1 MKRNLFAA
9 VITAGLLLSLTGC
22 QLAKEESSSQ
32 DRLVGAFITTEYL
45 DLMDME
51 AYLNDHLDEVT
62 KGEEILVDG
71 DTSAYQERV
80 YGVNQSDDPEHP
92 DYTFPGLEGIAIYYI
107 PVDAG
112 EESYW
117 TSSTAEEAQLYT
129 AFNLSNDMDEIVV
142 TADLYVS
149 ADGGLHSFYANPI
162 YQTAEGELYLISGTG
177 ISGEMS
183 EDGTQMSQT
192 LNETNTITRQGKTV
206 QQRFEIKLNYNAVYP
221 MDKTVLLQLDQNNQV
236 IHRQELLPGQAPET
250 LTPAEETAYILVES
264 CRTDSQGETVIDR
277 EIVSRGED
285 SLYTYSLQPSGF
297 FTKQATQ
304 VLWEEAESAQQ

>member
-9 VITAGLLLSLTGC
+9 LITAGLLLSLTGC
-22 QLAKEESSSQ
+22 QLAKVESGSQ

-51 AYLNDHLDEVT
+51 AYLNDHLDDVK
-62 KGEEILVDG
+62 KGGEILVDG
-71 DTSAYQERV
+71 DTRAYEERI

-183 EDGTQMSQT
+183 ADGTQMNQT
-192 LNETNTITRQGKTV
+192 LN
-206 QQRFEIKLNYNAVYP
+206 
-221 MDKTVLLQLDQNNQV
+221 
-236 IHRQELLPGQAPET
+236 
-250 LTPAEETAYILVES
+250 
-264 CRTDSQGETVIDR
+264 
-277 EIVSRGED
+277 
-285 SLYTYSLQPSGF
+285 
-297 FTKQATQ
+297 
-304 VLWEEAESAQQ
+304 

>member
-9 VITAGLLLSLTGC
+9 VMTAGLLLSLTGC
-22 QLAKEESSSQ
+22 QLAKEESSGQ

-45 DLMDME
+45 DLMDMD
-51 AYLNDHLDEVT
+51 AYLTDHLDEVT
-62 KGEEILVDG
+62 KGGEILVDG
-71 DTSAYQERV
+71 DTSAYQERI

-107 PVDAG
+107 LVDDG
-112 EESYW
+112 EDSYW
-117 TSSTAEEAQLYT
+117 TSSTAGEAQLYT
-129 AFNLSNDMDEIVV
+129 AFNLNDAMDEIVV

-162 YQTAEGELYLISGTG
+162 YQTAEGELYLIGGTG
-177 ISGEMS
+177 ISGEMDD
-183 EDGTQMSQT
+183 DGVQMSQT
-192 LNETNTITRQGKTV
+192 LNEINTITRQGKTT

-221 MDKTVLLQLDQNNQV
+221 IEKTVLLQLDQNNQV
-236 IHRQELLPGQAPET
+236 IRRQEFLPGQAPET
-250 LTPAEETAYILVES
+250 LTPAEETSYLLVES